1 MIIIIILCAILL
13 YIPPINRKEIKNIK
27 IRCKDFL
34 AEVISTLCFGQYDAP
49 LEPELVN
56 DFISVVLD
64 QQMPANVKDKRPFI
78 KLLNVDSSP
87 AVRSFLLQLLLE
99 FK

>member
-1 MIIIIILCAILL
+1 MLLL
-13 YIPPINRKEIKNIK
+13 YIPPINRKEIKEIK

-34 AEVISTLCFGQYDAP
+34 AEVISTLCFGQHDAP
-49 LEPELVN
+49 LEPELIN
-56 DFISVVLD
+56 GFISVVL
-64 QQMPANVKDKRPFI
+64 PTNVEDKKPFI